1 MAERF
6 PAVFVSHGAPT
17 LPLEAS
23 SAREFLSG
31 LGQTLGE
38 PEAILVISAHWENG
52 EAAVSAAAG
61 AGSPAVAGRRIHRSH
76 AFGVLAMDANRFD

>member
-6 PAVFVSHGAPT
+6 PAVFVLHGAPT
-17 LPLEAS
+17 LHLQAS

-31 LGQTLGE
+31 LGQTLGK
-38 PEAILVISAHWENG
+38 PEVILVISAHWENA
-52 EAAVSAAAG
+52 EAAVG

-76 AFGVLAMDANRFD
+76 AFGILAMDAYRFD